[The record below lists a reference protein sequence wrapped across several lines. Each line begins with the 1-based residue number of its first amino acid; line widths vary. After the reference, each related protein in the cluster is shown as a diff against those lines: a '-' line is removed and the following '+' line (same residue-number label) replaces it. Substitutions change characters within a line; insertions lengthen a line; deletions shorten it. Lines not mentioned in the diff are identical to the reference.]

1 MGTAL
6 CRHVREL
13 VYPLEE
19 GQFVAVPVGGR
30 RRSQIMG
37 VRGSAGAP
45 LKGRGSGFFLV
56 WPLQAS

>member
-19 GQFVAVPVGGR
+19 GQFVAIPVGGG

-37 VRGSAGAP
+37 VRESEGAP
-45 LKGRGSGFFLV
+45 LKGRGSGFLV